1 MRRCNFNHAMVIK
14 IRLPYVT
21 DKHNDNKVNN
31 EPIVVTDESAT
42 RIVIKLIIHI
52 NRDSKLLYLLL
63 VLKLRKTPLEMNQNK
78 KIAICEL
85 DGRAVYLKANACHT
99 TSPMVMKSL
108 KVY

>member
-52 NRDSKLLYLLL
+52 NRDSKLLYLLV

-78 KIAICEL
+78 K
-85 DGRAVYLKANACHT
+85 K
-99 TSPMVMKSL
+99 
-108 KVY
+108 